1 MEVTKLDDLKKFNDG
16 EVVELPAF
24 DDNTPFVARLKRLS
38 LLALCK
44 AGAIPNQLLGAAQEI
59 FEGRQKSNIK
69 NYADVLDVI
78 ISQALIEPAYDDV
91 KDVLTD
97 MQRMAIF
104 AYTQGGVKA
113 LIPFREIE
121 KLLEDSN
128 SIKKDTKA
136 NERNTGDKK

>member
-1 MEVTKLDDLKKFNDG
+1 MKVTNINDLKKFNDG
-16 EVVELPAF
+16 EVVELPGF
-24 DDNTPFVARLKRLS
+24 DDDTPFVAKLKRPS

-78 ISQALIEPAYDDV
+78 ISQALIEPAYEDV
-91 KDVLTD
+91 KEYLTD

-104 AYTQGGVKA
+104 AYTQNGIKG
-113 LIPFREIE
+113 LLPFREIE
-121 KLLEDSN
+121 RISKDSTLG
-128 SIKKDTKA
+128 KK
-136 NERNTGDKK
+136 

>member
-1 MEVTKLDDLKKFNDG
+1 MKITKLEDLKKFNDG

-24 DDNTPFVARLKRLS
+24 DDSTPFVARLKRPS

-104 AYTQGGVKA
+104 AYTQSGIKG
-113 LIPFREIE
+113 LLPFREIE
-121 KLLEDSN
+121 RISKDSTLG
-128 SIKKDTKA
+128 KK
-136 NERNTGDKK
+136 

>member
-1 MEVTKLDDLKKFNDG
+1 MKVTNINDLKKFNDG
-16 EVVELPAF
+16 EVIELPGF
-24 DDNTPFVARLKRLS
+24 DDDTPFVAKLKRPS

-78 ISQALIEPAYDDV
+78 ISQALIEPAYEDV
-91 KDVLTD
+91 KEYLTD

-104 AYTQGGVKA
+104 AYTQNGIKG
-113 LIPFREIE
+113 LLPFREIE
-121 KLLEDSN
+121 RISKDSTLG
-128 SIKKDTKA
+128 KK
-136 NERNTGDKK
+136 

>member
-1 MEVTKLDDLKKFNDG
+1 MKITKLDDLKKFNDG

-91 KDVLTD
+91 KDLLTD

-104 AYTQGGVKA
+104 AYTQSGIKG
-113 LIPFREIE
+113 LLPFREIE
-121 KLLEDSN
+121 RIQKAGTDG
-128 SIKKDTKA
+128 KK
-136 NERNTGDKK
+136 

>member
-1 MEVTKLDDLKKFNDG
+1 MKITKLEDLKKFNDG

-24 DDNTPFVARLKRLS
+24 DDSTPFVARLKRPS

-59 FEGRQKSNIK
+59 FEGKQKSNVK

-104 AYTQGGVKA
+104 AYTQSGIKG
-113 LIPFREIE
+113 LLHFREIE
-121 KLLEDSN
+121 RISKDSTLG
-128 SIKKDTKA
+128 KK
-136 NERNTGDKK
+136 

>member
-1 MEVTKLDDLKKFNDG
+1 MEVTKIEDLNKLKEG

-24 DDNTPFVARLKRLS
+24 DDDTPFTAKLKRPS

-91 KDVLTD
+91 KDLLTD
-97 MQRMAIF
+97 MQRIAIF
-104 AYTQGGVKA
+104 SYTQNGIKG
-113 LIPFREIE
+113 LLPFREIE
-121 KLLEDSN
+121 RISKDSTLG
-128 SIKKDTKA
+128 KK
-136 NERNTGDKK
+136 

>member
-16 EVVELPAF
+16 EIVELPAF
-24 DDNTPFVARLKRLS
+24 DDNTPFVAKLKRPS

-78 ISQALIEPAYDDV
+78 ISQALIEPAYEDV
-91 KDVLTD
+91 KEYLTD

-104 AYTQGGVKA
+104 AYTQNGIKG
-113 LIPFREIE
+113 LLPFREIE
-121 KLLEDSN
+121 RISKDSTLG
-128 SIKKDTKA
+128 KK
-136 NERNTGDKK
+136 

>member
-16 EVVELPAF
+16 EIVELPAF
-24 DDNTPFVARLKRLS
+24 DDNTPFVAKLKRPS

-104 AYTQGGVKA
+104 AYTQNGIKG
-113 LIPFREIE
+113 LLPFREIE
-121 KLLEDSN
+121 RISKDSTLG
-128 SIKKDTKA
+128 KK
-136 NERNTGDKK
+136 

>member
-91 KDVLTD
+91 KDLLTD
-97 MQRMAIF
+97 MQRIAIF
-104 AYTQGGVKA
+104 SYTQNCIKG
-113 LIPFREIE
+113 LLPFREIE
-121 KLLEDSN
+121 RISKDSTLG
-128 SIKKDTKA
+128 KK
-136 NERNTGDKK
+136 